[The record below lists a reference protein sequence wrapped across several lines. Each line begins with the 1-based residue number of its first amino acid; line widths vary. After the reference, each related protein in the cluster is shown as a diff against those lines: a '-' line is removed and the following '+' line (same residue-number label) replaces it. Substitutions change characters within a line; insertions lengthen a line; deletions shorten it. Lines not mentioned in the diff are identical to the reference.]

1 MAPRRGTTRAAIRDE
16 VSGPARLR
24 RARTRGLGGVFHV
37 ERLVGAL
44 VVVAVEEL
52 VEAGL
57 LLEEVSSR
65 GLGGSF
71 FKVR

>member
-1 MAPRRGTTRAAIRDE
+1 
-16 VSGPARLR
+16 
-24 RARTRGLGGVFHV
+24 
-37 ERLVGAL
+37 VGAL